1 MFIMVAVLV
10 VTGFLS
16 SGQEAKQGEERP
28 ADVRRVKIVTVRDG
42 VTEVTDTLIASGKQ
56 EIFVRGG
63 NRFHFS
69 GNDNNG
75 FEWEE
80 ISADDSARRVVVRR
94 NFGHQEGNRP
104 LQRSQDRMVLRGMP
118 AMQFMRQRQSNVID
132 LADPGIISFKKKK
145 LRNGQEKITIIRKEA
160 PEREQESLHFRIDS
174 EGDNL
179 FIPKKPR
186 PVRELE
192 IIRKAPG
199 EKIEIDTHVP
209 GGDQRTP

>member
-1 MFIMVAVLV
+1 MFFLAAMLV

-16 SGQEAKQGEERP
+16 YGQEAKQGEERP

-63 NRFHFS
+63 NRFQFS
-69 GNDNNG
+69 ANDNNG

-80 ISADDSARRVVVRR
+80 ISADDSARRVIIRR
-94 NFGHQEGNRP
+94 NFDHQEGSRP
-104 LQRSQDRMVLRGMP
+104 LQHRNNRMVLRGMP

-145 LRNGQEKITIIRKEA
+145 LRNGQEKITIIRREV
-160 PEREQESLHFRIDS
+160 PEGQQESFHFRIDS
-174 EGDNL
+174 EGDDL
-179 FIPKKPR
+179 FVPKEPR

-192 IIRKAPG
+192 IIRRAPG
-199 EKIEIDTHVP
+199 EKIEIDTRVP